1 MTQVDLKSC
10 EATDKQ
16 KLKAAVYSVEDV
28 CAILKI
34 SVPHF
39 YTLKNAG
46 VFRPI
51 KLGRRTLIPIAQV
64 DDILVGEYAA
74 I

>member
-1 MTQVDLKSC
+1 MTERDLNTC
-10 EATDKQ
+10 DATQKQ
-16 KLKAAVYSVEDV
+16 KPKAAVYSVEDV

-64 DDILVGEYAA
+64 DDILTGKVAV
-74 I
+74 